1 MDQLAKLAGY
11 KAASG
16 IQRYESEEYADKGVP
31 AKYVAKIAPLLTGR
45 GEPPILAEEVY
56 SLSPDLLRPASE
68 LPTTPRTPPEIPPA
82 PIGAIVEFGHTEM
95 GVIPRFDAGLSAGNG
110 SLVDESAEPLGVM
123 LFEMQWIRSVTRAAP
138 EHLAVVRVDG
148 DSMRDTLADGDWVL
162 IDRTQTR
169 INREGIYALRIGDAC
184 WIKRISLN
192 LRDRLVAII
201 SDNQNYRVQE
211 LPEEDL
217 AIIGRVVWIVGR
229 KI

>member
-1 MDQLAKLAGY
+1 
-11 KAASG
+11 
-16 IQRYESEEYADKGVP
+16 
-31 AKYVAKIAPLLTGR
+31 
-45 GEPPILAEEVY
+45 
-56 SLSPDLLRPASE
+56 
-68 LPTTPRTPPEIPPA
+68 
-82 PIGAIVEFGHTEM
+82 
-95 GVIPRFDAGLSAGNG
+95 
-110 SLVDESAEPLGVM
+110 LVDESAEPLGVM